1 MQDISYTFAHTLLVG
16 AVYICEY
23 LNQFNVT
30 GAHVIFTCVKIHS
43 GN

>member
-16 AVYICEY
+16 AVY
-23 LNQFNVT
+23 LWGSNVT

-43 GN
+43 GNWTFS